1 MSAVSNCIKYISLVV
16 SMSAVLSSTSFAQSI
31 FAQQGEMTTADAA
44 ALFLKCQSG
53 STDKNCNAANLDSIS
68 KQLATNGVGVDQ
80 LQESAEPTKKIDV
93 QPLDIPNANSIS
105 LLNCSGKTIK
115 VQTYN
120 STDKILLIAYQEKA
134 ISAGSAVALK
144 CATSSCKLKVGSGTP
159 TAAMSG
165 YLRMRAS
172 ISSST
177 KENLQNGC

>member
-16 SMSAVLSSTSFAQSI
+16 SMSAVLPATSFAQSI

-44 ALFLKCQSG
+44 ALFLKCHSG
-53 STDKNCNAANLDSIS
+53 SADKNCNTANLDSIS
-68 KQLATNGVGVDQ
+68 KQLATNGVDVEQ
-80 LQESAEPTKKIDV
+80 LLGSAE
-93 QPLDIPNANSIS
+93 PLDIPNANSIS

-165 YLRMRAS
+165 YLMMKTS